1 MIETLLFNVV
11 IPDTF
16 NDDNNVVLFDKVAN
30 PETFYYD
37 NNVVLLFNNV
47 NPDIFNED
55 MIETLLLNVVD
66 PETYKW
72 IVFKFEKLV
81 YPFIYHPNRLVVVL
95 LRFVIASID
104 VVDKLFKSF
113 LT

>member
-1 MIETLLFNVV
+1 
-11 IPDTF
+11 
-16 NDDNNVVLFDKVAN
+16 
-30 PETFYYD
+30 
-37 NNVVLLFNNV
+37 
-47 NPDIFNED
+47 
-55 MIETLLLNVVD
+55 LNVVD

-81 YPFIYHPNRLVVVL
+81 YPFIYPNRLVVVL

>member
-1 MIETLLFNVV
+1 
-11 IPDTF
+11 
-16 NDDNNVVLFDKVAN
+16 
-30 PETFYYD
+30 
-37 NNVVLLFNNV
+37 
-47 NPDIFNED
+47 

>member
-1 MIETLLFNVV
+1 M
-11 IPDTF
+11 
-16 NDDNNVVLFDKVAN
+16 
-30 PETFYYD
+30 
-37 NNVVLLFNNV
+37 LFNNV
-47 NPDIFNED
+47 NSDIFNED